1 MVLAKEYSNNENE
14 LSDYINMFLEKH
26 GRNSEETFKMYKNT
40 LEMMSERLFDTTLMG
55 LSIDDIELLTFDVI
69 EKYKSL
75 LLESGNS
82 NGTVNS
88 RISTIK
94 SFIKYLCSVKA
105 INYNI
110 AELDLVETLKDD
122 SEITELIPEE
132 TVFQY
137 ATYFEEHESRK
148 GAEKKWATLMLLET
162 GNRAEEVL
170 GATKNQ
176 FTKDG
181 DDYIFKSKGKQRGKG
196 NVDYFERIGSEL
208 YDAIMALNP
217 DSEKV
222 FSISYDML
230 NNAFT
235 RANEHFGNKLIKY
248 TPHSLKHL
256 AVTLEYNYTGCI
268 LQAQRKGKHANIDTT
283 RRYLRLSEKLT
294 VGAYTRRNLYDTQ
307 AYKNATLEDLI
318 SVIDELPNNM
328 RQLINEKL
336 QLGGK

>member
-1 MVLAKEYSNNENE
+1 MVLAKEYFTEENE
-14 LSDYINMFLEKH
+14 LSDYIQMFLDKH
-26 GRNSEETFKMYKNT
+26 GRNSEETLKMYKNT
-40 LEMMSERLFDTTLMG
+40 LNMMSERLFNTNLMG
-55 LSIDDIELLTFDVI
+55 LTVDDVELLTFDVI

-94 SFIKYLCSVKA
+94 SFITFLCARKA
-105 INYNI
+105 ITYNV
-110 AELDLVETLKDD
+110 AELELIEMLNDD
-122 SEITELIPEE
+122 SEITEIIPED

-137 ATYFEEHESRK
+137 ATYFAENESRK
-148 GAEKKWATLMLLET
+148 GEEKRWATLMLLET
-162 GNRAEEVL
+162 GNRAEEIL

-176 FTKDG
+176 FTEDG

-196 NVDYFERIGSEL
+196 NADYFERIGSEL
-208 YDAIMALNP
+208 YEALMALNP

-230 NNAFT
+230 NNAFA
-235 RANEHFGNKLIKY
+235 RANEHFGNRLIKY

-256 AVTLEYNYTGCI
+256 AVTLEYQYTGCI
-268 LQAQRKGKHANIDTT
+268 LQAQRKGKHASIDTT
-283 RRYLRLSEKLT
+283 RRYLRLSEKT
-294 VGAYTRRNLYDTQ
+294 SVGAYTRRKLNDNN
-307 AYKNATLEDLI
+307 AYKESSLEDLI
-318 SVIDELPNNM
+318 SVIDELPSHM

-336 QLGGK
+336 QLKGR